1 MTAACWWVYVV
12 RCADGSLYTGVARDL
27 AARIAA
33 HNAGRGARYTRG
45 RGPVTVIHQEPA
57 SDRASAQRREAAIK
71 RLPAAA
77 KAALGAGAAAAGHA
91 AGGAPPAGPSSP
103 QSRQATDRQA
113 AGATGPER
121 SDDATAPVVTSSET
135 GTGR

>member
-1 MTAACWWVYVV
+1 VTAPAWWVYVV

-45 RGPVTVIHQEPA
+45 RGPVTLVYQEA
-57 SDRASAQRREAAIK
+57 ADDRASAQRREAAIK

-77 KAALGAGAAAAGHA
+77 KAGLAAPASAD
-91 AGGAPPAGPSSP
+91 GGPAP
-103 QSRQATDRQA
+103 RQACTDDGARGAVRQA
-113 AGATGPER
+113 RAK
-121 SDDATAPVVTSSET
+121 ATAAS
-135 GTGR
+135 